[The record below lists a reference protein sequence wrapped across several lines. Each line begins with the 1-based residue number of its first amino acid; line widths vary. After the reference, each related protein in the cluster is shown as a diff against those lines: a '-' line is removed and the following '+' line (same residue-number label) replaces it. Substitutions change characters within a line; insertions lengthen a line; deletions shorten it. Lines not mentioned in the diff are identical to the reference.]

1 MAVTYENVF
10 YDFVMDPLR
19 DLFITEYEDYGK
31 IYISPKI
38 LHKDPFSIRIWGNSS
53 DTNEYFLSAWQ
64 KEYNVEVSVYEI
76 ETNQGEVFFKQFYN
90 DIERIYQL
98 LFENAKTVSTTLS
111 DGSGNNTSSVTH
123 TWIDGVCEE
132 FIINEFQDDEEEIEG
147 LNVARFIFNCK
158 IIRENT

>member
-76 ETNQGEVFFKQFYN
+76 ETNPGEVFFKQFYN
-90 DIERIYQL
+90 DI
-98 LFENAKTVSTTLS
+98 
-111 DGSGNNTSSVTH
+111 
-123 TWIDGVCEE
+123 
-132 FIINEFQDDEEEIEG
+132 
-147 LNVARFIFNCK
+147 
-158 IIRENT
+158 